1 MAVAAS
7 WDLAAI
13 GDMSDWLFKGL
24 HEFHTA
30 KSYGERAYALAPIE
44 LNDSDYP
51 FLQIVRQVR
60 TFDKKSLPR
69 LADANDDAIRRWGPN
84 YGIRPLLD
92 MIGLV
97 QELGSRSLAEHLSDL
112 TIPSTLNR
120 LTDDERSQLTAAL
133 VEALIPQS
141 GFRFNGALYPAF
153 VKLATGSVAPP
164 ESVLARALAELVTK
178 TPADWQ
184 NILRD
189 CIARLKT
196 KFNVDPTESPLSIV
210 FFAIEAG
217 LPREHFIDLF
227 RSGGQV
233 SYQKEDLW
241 TIPWFFRAKHMDRP
255 DLTPLRM
262 VASNRESYWI
272 GFASRPDD
280 QIELRKDDLRGALLH
295 ALDQEVRR
303 EAVRD
308 ESVTAL
314 AAYSRPATRA
324 AVVEETAEESE
335 RDDIDLFRAA
345 LKKPQSMAG

>member
-7 WDLAAI
+7 FDLAAI
-13 GDMSDWLFKGL
+13 RDLSDWLFKGL

-30 KSYGERAYALAPIE
+30 KSYGERAYALAPLE

-69 LADANDDAIRRWGPN
+69 LADANDAAIRRWGPN

-92 MIGLV
+92 MIGLI

-112 TIPSTLNR
+112 TLPSTLNR
-120 LTDDERSQLTAAL
+120 LAGDERGELVAGL

-141 GFRFNGALYPAF
+141 EFRFNGPLYPAF
-153 VKLATGSVAPP
+153 VKLATGTVALP

-196 KFNVDPTESPLSIV
+196 KFDVDPAESPLSLV

-227 RSGGQV
+227 KTGGQFV
-233 SYQKEDLW
+233 YQAEDLW
-241 TIPWFFRAKHMDRP
+241 TIPWFFRAKHVDRP
-255 DLTPLRM
+255 ELTPLRI
-262 VASNRESYWI
+262 VTSNRESYWV
-272 GFASRPDD
+272 GFASRLDD
-280 QIELRKDDLRGALLH
+280 KIELKKDDLRGALLH

-308 ESVTAL
+308 ESVTPL
-314 AAYSRPATRA
+314 AVRARA
-324 AVVEETAEESE
+324 ASRNTVVEETAEESQRE
-335 RDDIDLFRAA
+335 DIDLFRAA
-345 LKKPQSMAG
+345 LKPQSMAG